1 MRKQEEQINQEKF
14 TFEKEVLEKAEKAAN
29 LDRDMLSRHQQRLS
43 EFEKH
48 LLAKFNLVLEEYR
61 SRVANDVE
69 FHFSKR
75 RQVTFFLCNQIIII
89 CRLLTVLWMM
99 KLSTWIRS
107 KKRTRNSIH
116 MCRKRLTGSV
126 AKLHIWVCIA
136 MFECT

>member
-75 RQVTFFLCNQIIII
+75 RQVTFFLQPNNNYLQAIDSVVDDEIEYMDKIQKENSKFDSYVQEALDRIRGEIAHMGLYCN
-89 CRLLTVLWMM
+89 V
-99 KLSTWIRS
+99 
-107 KKRTRNSIH
+107 
-116 MCRKRLTGSV
+116 
-126 AKLHIWVCIA
+126 
-136 MFECT
+136 